1 MSYLLSLVILLT
13 TTFVYAA
20 PTESDERKSYLE
32 DIFIWKMS
40 DELKLTTKEEKQ
52 FTEIHKTLNK
62 KKSDLNRQIQE
73 AIQKLDDN
81 SSEAELK
88 KYRRLLQDYNQISL
102 MEFDSVKSL
111 LGAKKFVNYVKIKN
125 ELTSK
130 VKSILIGERTTDKKE
145 LKIKLPAPKV
155 IVEGED

>member
-1 MSYLLSLVILLT
+1 MSYLLPLVIIFLT
-13 TTFVYAA
+13 TFSFAA
-20 PTESDERKSYLE
+20 PTDPDERKSYLE

-62 KKSDLNRQIQE
+62 KKADLNRQIQE
-73 AIQKLDDN
+73 SIQKLNEN
-81 SSEAELK
+81 SSEAEIK

-102 MEFDSVKSL
+102 TEFDSVKKL
-111 LGAKKFVNYVKIKN
+111 LGSKKFVSYVKIKN

-130 VKSILIGERTTDKKE
+130 VKSILIGDRATDRKDIKV
-145 LKIKLPAPKV
+145 KLPAPRV
-155 IVEGED
+155 IVEGAD